1 MEVRGEVRGFPSL
14 WGTVSGLQHPLP
26 MWLEGTRLQQIDTAL
41 EGDRPTS
48 IDQVLA
54 DILKGAR
61 LQQTVPTACP
71 SCRRDL
77 IRHPLPVA
85 GLFVSRCPDGHGAW
99 MDPSVAD
106 GLQRFVE
113 THASV
118 AARRRHQIRLL
129 RVVLVIFVLSLTIA
143 LLSQHG
149 GRVVVGLVEA
159 TEWVQNQRVSET
171 NWPRR
176 GWMYKLFWIP
186 TKAGSLN
193 RHDELAYFV
202 ALVRIMDEGITHR
215 INMDGVLRTSRTPAQ
230 YERLYEVYRDRQSEV
245 LARLERLDPPPR
257 LREIHGRILVAA
269 VEQIRFYERFMRA
282 KKDNPGLGLS
292 DMLGDPSLQTANRE
306 LHAAWDEIRRLYP
319 NLDPFSSGAI
329 ELRFCGFDA
338 L

>member
-1 MEVRGEVRGFPSL
+1 MEVRGFSQLSDRYRPCSRPES
-14 WGTVSGLQHPLP
+14 
-26 MWLEGTRLQQIDTAL
+26 MWLEGARLQEIDTAL
-41 EGDRPTS
+41 EAGGPTN

-61 LQQTVPTACP
+61 VQQTVPTACS

-77 IRHPLPVA
+77 VRHPLPVA

-118 AARRRHQIRLL
+118 AARRRHQLRLL
-129 RVVLVIFVLSLTIA
+129 RVVLVIFVLSLTLA

-149 GRVVVGLVEA
+149 GQVVVGIVDA

-186 TKAGSLN
+186 AKAGSLN

-202 ALVRIMDEGITHR
+202 ALVRILDDGITHR
-215 INMDGVLRTSRTPAQ
+215 INIDGVLRTSRTPAQ
-230 YERLYEVYRDRQSEV
+230 YERLYELYRERQSEV
-245 LARLERLDPPPR
+245 LTRLERLDPPPR

-282 KKDNPGLGLS
+282 KKDNPGIGLT
-292 DMLGDPSLQTANRE
+292 DMLGDPSLQTTNRE
-306 LHAAWDEIRRLYP
+306 LHTAWDEITRLYP